1 MTVKKSFMFITIS
14 GAVAV
19 GNLETLNVQ
28 PQVKTYV

>member
-1 MTVKKSFMFITIS
+1 MKKAVMFVTVFSVI
-14 GAVAV
+14 AV